1 MSAEVSEIIRV
12 LQLTTYDEDEWDSDN
27 LTVMRK
33 NMGIIESKLQTAHDW
48 LNDPNALQG
57 GVGEKSI
64 RLILAHAKKVA
75 DRSLPMDADHIRKL
89 SGDIETMTNALGEL
103 RQTGQG
109 TSPQAE
115 TLARNIGVRLN
126 ELLATVNTAVNRV
139 EKSGIQQPA
148 PTVFGRLEQAR
159 RWLEQPAADDRDLGR
174 QAIHLLVDDG
184 YKIANGLPGP
194 LKGRVKELCA
204 SIEQD
209 TTELTHLCREGRGN
223 SARALSLAKSI
234 AGNLEELKYAIQT
247 ALVDK
252 VIEDFLDI
260 ASPLAKFNE
269 VVLDPSKGSF
279 EERAQNLG
287 QFSDNLVNSAKM
299 VAVGTG
305 NANKKVAEAILA
317 VSGQIGSL
325 TPQLVNAGRIRM
337 VYPDNKSA
345 DEHFNNLKSQY
356 SELLQQNRNLV
367 DEVTDSKA
375 FIARSLEA
383 MQEASARCEDSIRSG
398 QAVKL
403 VEHTSA
409 LARLGNRVIQVG
421 RQEAENSEDPRFIST
436 LNYSADKLQSRKSC
450 LFFFITSLFSLMKIF
465 YLL

>member
-1 MSAEVSEIIRV
+1 M
-12 LQLTTYDEDEWDSDN
+12 
-27 LTVMRK
+27 
-33 NMGIIESKLQTAHDW
+33 
-48 LNDPNALQG
+48 
-57 GVGEKSI
+57 
-64 RLILAHAKKVA
+64 
-75 DRSLPMDADHIRKL
+75 
-89 SGDIETMTNALGEL
+89 
-103 RQTGQG
+103 
-109 TSPQAE
+109 
-115 TLARNIGVRLN
+115 
-126 ELLATVNTAVNRV
+126 
-139 EKSGIQQPA
+139 
-148 PTVFGRLEQAR
+148 
-159 RWLEQPAADDRDLGR
+159 
-174 QAIHLLVDDG
+174 
-184 YKIANGLPGP
+184 
-194 LKGRVKELCA
+194 
-204 SIEQD
+204 
-209 TTELTHLCREGRGN
+209 THLCREGRGN
-223 SARALSLAKSI
+223 SARALSLAKSV

-287 QFSDNLVNSAKM
+287 AFSDNLVNTAKM